1 MHNYCLVSEK
11 NNCKSC
17 YKCIRYCPT
26 KSISFSG
33 NQASIIQDECIL
45 CGKCYLVCPQN
56 IKVIRNDLL
65 KVQELLSSKKKVIA
79 SIAPSFI
86 VEYGISFAK
95 FKEVLIK
102 LGFFDAEETALGATL
117 VKKTYD
123 EMLNKND
130 KDIVISSCCH
140 SVNLLV
146 QKHYPELLPYL
157 ADVTS
162 PMVAHAIDIKNR
174 YKDAAVV
181 FIGPCIAKKD
191 EADKNQQ
198 YVDACLTFLELNN
211 WLNVNDIEIIK
222 EDNPIKIEKSK
233 ARLFPTSGGILETMK
248 KENKDYSYLVVDG
261 MENVLNALKDI
272 KENRVHKA
280 FIEMSACSGSCINGP
295 AISNEARALVANY
308 LKVHKFA
315 GSHDFDTREY
325 EPNYFKKQYNPI
337 IVEKVMPSEQDIQKC
352 LKKMGKTSKNKELNC
367 GCCGYNTCREKAI
380 AIIEGKAVKEM
391 CLPYLMEKVES
402 FSDNIVKNTPNGLMV
417 VNESLNVE
425 LINKAMLKII
435 GLIDAKDVIGK
446 SITTIFDPE
455 DFINCFNGNET
466 IKGKKEYLAE
476 YDKYVEETL
485 VLDKKFHLIYC
496 VMRDVTEEEIQKQKK
511 DELVQKSVNIA
522 NKVIDKNMRSV
533 QEIASLL
540 GETAAETKIAL
551 NALKETLEDDN
562 K

>member
-446 SITTIFDPE
+446 SITTILDPE

>member
-191 EADKNQQ
+191 EVDKNQQ